1 MSKEYREI
9 KMNESLE
16 IIDSLDNIAEP
27 VNQIITRRSVEKVSV
42 KKTDDDLENVRE
54 NYYELMDSGKT
65 AIGEML
71 NMAGES
77 EAPRA
82 YEVVGQLIK
91 VTGDVADKLRDLK
104 LEKEKIEVIKQKA
117 ESPNNVTN
125 NAIFLGS
132 TKELQDLMKKNK
144 GD

>member
-65 AIGEML
+65 AIDEML
-71 NMAGES
+71 NIAGES
-77 EAPRA
+77 EHPRA